1 MVRILQLKHL
11 VFFFCFHMKLACVF
25 PLHIQ
30 SDEKSAQ
37 ADSCSAWSK
46 ACCPKGAMEE
56 TKAGAKWR
64 AKRSICHHGDCT
76 LTFPALWCDLFFFNR
91 ELI

>member
-1 MVRILQLKHL
+1 
-11 VFFFCFHMKLACVF
+11 MKLGCVF

-30 SDEKSAQ
+30 SDEKSEQ
-37 ADSCSAWSK
+37 ADCCSAWSK

-64 AKRSICHHGDCT
+64 AKRRIYHHRDCANVHSHFLDRGVT
-76 LTFPALWCDLFFFNR
+76 FFFFFFFRIR